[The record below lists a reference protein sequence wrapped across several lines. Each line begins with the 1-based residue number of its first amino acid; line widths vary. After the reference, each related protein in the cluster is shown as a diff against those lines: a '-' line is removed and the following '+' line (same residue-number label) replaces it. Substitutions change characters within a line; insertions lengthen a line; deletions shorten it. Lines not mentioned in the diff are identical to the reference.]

1 MTSPN
6 NLGSSANYFFS
17 SPNSAGGCD
26 RLTGVTVTIAI
37 TEDLIAAPPPP
48 NPPPNHTQSGFAFQL
63 NASSPV
69 SQRYPAGWDGSVY
82 ECSVNEVGPAA
93 DGSETSAP
101 VVYINLTDKAG
112 SFKNT
117 WFYAGQ
123 GVQDQVLDVGI
134 AAISGNTLVYAGVVA
149 PNPNNQPWTE
159 VARIWLGGG
168 GDPDWIVWQQYI
180 IAVHETVVGTLNN
193 WTAASLST
201 EQTISGPDPAR
212 VLLAPPSPNMIPAG
226 TTLKITLQN
235 DADGNVTGV
244 TFDALGHPAQSIA
257 LSALTTTGGQP
268 VGTTFV
274 APIVAFTLDL
284 VGPGEGKYAAFTS
297 GAGTITYSASTPL
310 TPSLQL
316 PSCVANGAITEE
328 TSNSTYGTVPMFPSS
343 SVTQSLG
350 PVVPPAGGVLYECSV
365 NQVGPAA
372 DGSETS
378 APVVYINL
386 TDKAGSFKNTW
397 FNAGQ
402 GVQDQV
408 LDVGIAAIS
417 GNTLVWVETQV
428 PNPANAPSTEVA
440 RIVLGGGER
449 F

>member
-6 NLGSSANYFFS
+6 NLGSNANYFFS

-48 NPPPNHTQSGFAFQL
+48 NPPPNHTQSGFVFQL

-69 SQRYPAGWDGSVY
+69 NQRDP
-82 ECSVNEVGPAA
+82 
-93 DGSETSAP
+93 
-101 VVYINLTDKAG
+101 
-112 SFKNT
+112 
-117 WFYAGQ
+117 
-123 GVQDQVLDVGI
+123 
-134 AAISGNTLVYAGVVA
+134 
-149 PNPNNQPWTE
+149 
-159 VARIWLGGG
+159 